1 MILFCA
7 AYAKY
12 TWCHWLYKTILRLNH
27 FLFLVELLLFLT
39 SAFSKI
45 HFLFSLIK
53 HIKIY
58 FLIRFAQTK
67 ITLFSSTTGLISENK
82 SFLLVEP
89 RSRVTC
95 CVEIKLQSF
104 FRKYIYL
111 YSLYCTDTIYCLFLQ
126 RVELISAAAL
136 GKNRRPPVP
145 KWSNSLTLLPI
156 GKPRAADNMAS
167 LFLCWHFESSALA
180 CQAVNR
186 EWYNKIIQCNNI

>member
-27 FLFLVELLLFLT
+27 FLFLFELLLFLT

-58 FLIRFAQTK
+58 FLIRFARTK
-67 ITLFSSTTGLISENK
+67 ITLFSSATGLISKNE
-82 SFLLVEP
+82 SFLPVEP

-95 CVEIKLQSF
+95 CVEIKLQFF

-111 YSLYCTDTIYCLFLQ
+111 YSQYSTNTIYFGIFLQ
-126 RVELISAAAL
+126 HVELMSAAAL

-145 KWSNSLTLLPI
+145 KWSNSVTLLPI
-156 GKPRAADNMAS
+156 GKPRPAGNMAS
-167 LFLCWHFESSALA
+167 LF
-180 CQAVNR
+180 
-186 EWYNKIIQCNNI
+186 

>member
-27 FLFLVELLLFLT
+27 FLFLFELLLFLT

-58 FLIRFAQTK
+58 FLIRFARTK
-67 ITLFSSTTGLISENK
+67 ITLFSSTTGLISKNE
-82 SFLLVEP
+82 SFLPVEP

-95 CVEIKLQSF
+95 YVEIKLQFF
-104 FRKYIYL
+104 FRKYIF
-111 YSLYCTDTIYCLFLQ
+111 CTVSTVLTRF
-126 RVELISAAAL
+126 ISAFFYNTL
-136 GKNRRPPVP
+136 
-145 KWSNSLTLLPI
+145 NSCRQQLLEKTD
-156 GKPRAADNMAS
+156 GLRYQNGA
-167 LFLCWHFESSALA
+167 
-180 CQAVNR
+180 
-186 EWYNKIIQCNNI
+186 IQ